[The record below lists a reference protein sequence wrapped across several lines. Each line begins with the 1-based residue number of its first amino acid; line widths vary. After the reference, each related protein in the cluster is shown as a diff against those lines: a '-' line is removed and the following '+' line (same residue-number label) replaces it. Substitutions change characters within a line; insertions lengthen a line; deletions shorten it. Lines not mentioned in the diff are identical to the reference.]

1 MQIIREKEMYL
12 MSKPIKI
19 RNQYHARM
27 VSKDT
32 NGQNR
37 HVWISLRT
45 KTISIAQKRLIELLE
60 SKGQSNIDEPTD
72 SYFDS
77 GITIVS
83 RPK

>member
-1 MQIIREKEMYL
+1 MYL

-45 KTISIAQKRLIELLE
+45 KTMSIAQKRLIELLE
-60 SKGQSNIDEPTD
+60 GKGQSDLDEPID
-72 SYFDS
+72 SYYDS
-77 GITIVS
+77 GITVVS
-83 RPK
+83 ITK